1 MADAVKN
8 QTGQQGAVL
17 LSVEAGFGFKTAGK
31 EQNQNYRQSRQSS
44 LKAGGDINIRS
55 REGDITIGGKKTS
68 ARALGIHTDSA
79 TAHHGVDSVPDL
91 QNLLDKQQTVAQS
104 TAVIHSA
111 VGTYRGNRAKAAAEE
126 LAKQQAAHEGRLK
139 EQNDGSYEHYLSLSD
154 AQRQQ
159 EMLAHSPAYAQ
170 AYQEARSWGVG
181 GSKSRALS
189 AAETLITGA
198 LGGQGDLQLA
208 ANTLAPYA
216 AAAIGKRFG
225 HGEHKNEAAQAIS
238 HFMLGAALAYAN
250 GADPLAGGSAAVA
263 AERAAGYL
271 AKQYDDG
278 HTAIDPTTG
287 KFNPN
292 LLPEHIKEEIKAQT
306 GALAS
311 VVGEAGGR
319 LKGGSGTNNS
329 NTNAL
334 FNAQVGGVLGQ
345 NAVENNALNRL
356 DGFTPGERS
365 LRARAD
371 KIYQNNPKG
380 KDLYIRSYEA
390 YELEASYLAA
400 KEIVV
405 GTWEGIRH
413 PWDNTIVPLA
423 EAVSSLVQTVNKVV
437 MSYENWKAVRD
448 EAYINN
454 PQLAGRMD
462 AMFDARVGTNAAFM
476 VVSGGMASAIVRSP
490 AAAKVVNS
498 AGNLSKIV
506 RKAEAPSGKAVPV
519 GEARIPQSP
528 QAVKGTTV
536 TLSQEQRL
544 ANGELI
550 PKGSVVTWS
559 DNAVKVVRPDGI
571 KKIFNSK
578 ILEGST
584 ASVYESKQLINS
596 QQLISIWQ
604 NNPQSIWG
612 LSAVRIAEHF
622 NNAGYKATVRQ
633 STQGSG
639 KALIV
644 KIEGHKTITQIQV
657 HPGGG
662 RHGGEYYKISTTDKG
677 KIKIVNPKT
686 YNKTNEK
693 ATILYK

>member
-1 MADAVKN
+1 LN
-8 QTGQQGAVL
+8 
-17 LSVEAGFGFKTAGK
+17 
-31 EQNQNYRQSRQSS
+31 
-44 LKAGGDINIRS
+44 
-55 REGDITIGGKKTS
+55 
-68 ARALGIHTDSA
+68 
-79 TAHHGVDSVPDL
+79 
-91 QNLLDKQQTVAQS
+91 
-104 TAVIHSA
+104 
-111 VGTYRGNRAKAAAEE
+111 GT
-126 LAKQQAAHEGRLK
+126 
-139 EQNDGSYEHYLSLSD
+139 
-154 AQRQQ
+154 
-159 EMLAHSPAYAQ
+159 
-170 AYQEARSWGVG
+170 
-181 GSKSRALS
+181 
-189 AAETLITGA
+189 
-198 LGGQGDLQLA
+198 
-208 ANTLAPYA
+208 
-216 AAAIGKRFG
+216 
-225 HGEHKNEAAQAIS
+225 
-238 HFMLGAALAYAN
+238 
-250 GADPLAGGSAAVA
+250 
-263 AERAAGYL
+263 
-271 AKQYDDG
+271 
-278 HTAIDPTTG
+278 
-287 KFNPN
+287 
-292 LLPEHIKEEIKAQT
+292 
-306 GALAS
+306 
-311 VVGEAGGR
+311 
-319 LKGGSGTNNS
+319 SGT

-345 NAVENNALNRL
+345 NAVENNNALDRL

-423 EAVSSLVQTVNKVV
+423 EAVSSPVQTVNKVV

-476 VVSGGMASAIVRSP
+476 VVSGGTASAIVRSP